1 MLSQLGDFKPLD
13 FTKANKTLAA
23 LIAKQGPK
31 ASIDELVSIG
41 NDRFVIATL
50 SVDAKSYNYN
60 IFDLSGGTDTK
71 ISEFYFKTKH
81 ARALVPTETVQII
94 ARDWMQ
100 LDALLLRPKG
110 VESGVPMVLE
120 VHGGP
125 ARQIKWQYHHFRQ
138 FLVNRGYAV
147 LAINFRS

>member
-1 MLSQLGDFKPLD
+1 MS
-13 FTKANKTLAA
+13 
-23 LIAKQGPK
+23 
-31 ASIDELVSIG
+31 
-41 NDRFVIATL
+41 
-50 SVDAKSYNYN
+50 
-60 IFDLSGGTDTK
+60 
-71 ISEFYFKTKH
+71 
-81 ARALVPTETVQII
+81 TETVQII
-94 ARDWMQ
+94 ARDRMQ

-147 LAINFRS
+147 LAINFRGSSGFVKAYQAAGYGEYGRKR